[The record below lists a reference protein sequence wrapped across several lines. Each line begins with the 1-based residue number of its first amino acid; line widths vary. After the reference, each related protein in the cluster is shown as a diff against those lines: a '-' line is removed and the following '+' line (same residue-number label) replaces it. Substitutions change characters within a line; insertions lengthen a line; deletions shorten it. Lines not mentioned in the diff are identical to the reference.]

1 MSKVSAPPESLD
13 EHLRQDGPQGPDYVA
28 WKDAKI
34 RRALAAAE
42 KHPEKRTTQQAM
54 WKKFGLER

>member
-1 MSKVSAPPESLD
+1 MSKVTAPPQSLD
-13 EHLRQDGPQGPDYVA
+13 EHLRPDGPEGPDYAA
-28 WKDAKI
+28 WKGDKV

-42 KHPEKRTTQQAM
+42 KHPEKRKTQQAV

>member
-1 MSKVSAPPESLD
+1 MNKVSAPPQSLD
-13 EHLRQDGPQGPDYVA
+13 EHLRPDGPEAPDYVA
-28 WKDAKI
+28 WKDAKV